1 MDAQGLDLGGRI
13 VDPRARMV
21 DPEPRRR
28 VLVAEDA
35 PTERAILHRKL
46 QEWGYDAVQ
55 CKDGT
60 EVWSLVASGEAPDLM
75 VLDWLMPGL
84 DGVELC
90 RRIRAQQ
97 GDRSPYILLLT
108 GLSGPESLAAAF
120 EAGANDYVV
129 KPFDSVILAA
139 RLRNGGR
146 ILDLQDRL
154 SDRVQALEEALAKV
168 KRLQGLLPIC
178 SYCKRIRS
186 DENFWAQVEAY
197 IAEHTDV
204 QFTHSIC
211 PSCYAE
217 VVEPQLREL
226 EAAYGAEVDEEP

>member
-1 MDAQGLDLGGRI
+1 M
-13 VDPRARMV
+13 
-21 DPEPRRR
+21 RR
-28 VLVAEDA
+28 VLVADDA
-35 PTERAILHRKL
+35 PTERAILSRKL
-46 QEWGYDAVQ
+46 QEWGYLPVV
-55 CKDGT
+55 CKDGD
-60 EVWSLVASGEAPDLM
+60 EVWALVESGEAPDLM

-90 RRIRAQQ
+90 RRIRALE
-97 GDRSPYILLLT
+97 GARAPFILLLT
-108 GLSGPESLAAAF
+108 GLAGPASLAAAF

-129 KPFDSVILAA
+129 KPFDPVVLAA
-139 RLRNGGR
+139 RLRNGAR

-197 IAEHTDV
+197 LAEHTDV

-217 VVEPQLREL
+217 VVEPQLREME
-226 EAAYGAEVDEEP
+226 EAMQREGHPGHDHDGHDHEH